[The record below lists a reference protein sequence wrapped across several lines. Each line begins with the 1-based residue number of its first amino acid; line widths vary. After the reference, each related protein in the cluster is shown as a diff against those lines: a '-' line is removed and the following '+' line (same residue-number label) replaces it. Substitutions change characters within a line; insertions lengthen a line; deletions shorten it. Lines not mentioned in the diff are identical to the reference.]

1 MFDDY
6 SQFTDDALSCADY
19 RYIHFDEQNFEA
31 IEIGSAPI
39 YDSVEFAKL
48 LSETDFTLRIDESYK
63 NVLTEAGYSEED
75 LVDNLISWPYLWNTK
90 SNADFP

>member
-6 SQFTDDALSCADY
+6 SKHTNDALSCADY
-19 RYIHFDEQNFEA
+19 RYIHFDELNFETV
-31 IEIGSAPI
+31 EISAPV

-48 LSETDFTLRIDESYK
+48 LSETDLTLRIDESYK

-75 LVDNLISWPYLWNTK
+75 LVDNLVSWPYLWNTTN
-90 SNADFP
+90 NADFP